1 MLSVKQFIRSFN
13 ELISN
18 SKRIVI
24 VSHVNPDGDAVGSSL
39 ALCRVLRKQGHEVK
53 AVLPNDF
60 PSFLAWMPGI
70 DDVFVFDRDI
80 EAGTKLLAEADLV
93 CMLDFNHPSRCGLV
107 HNALCASKAPKV
119 LIDHHRDAEL
129 DRFAAALVGS
139 DIASSTSELVA
150 DCAFEFG
157 EQYVDSDVADCLLA
171 GIMTDTGSFAHS
183 VFSRDVFDVCARLV
197 SKSSNY
203 TEIHQ
208 RIYNTFSEK
217 RLRML
222 GFSISDRMTV
232 LPDCSTAFI
241 ALSRKD
247 LDMFDYQVGDTEGI
261 VNYPLTLDGINMSVL
276 ITERQVGTV
285 RFSFR
290 SEGAFSVHELARKHF
305 NGGGHTNAAGGTLQ
319 CSIEQAVKALTEVL
333 PEYKNRLN
341 SSK

>member
-1 MLSVKQFIRSFN
+1 MLSVKQFIQSFK

-18 SKRIVI
+18 RKQIVI

-39 ALCRVLRKQGHEVK
+39 ALCKLLRKLGCNVK
-53 AVLPNDF
+53 VVLPNDF

-70 DDVFVFDRDI
+70 DDVFIFDKDI

-129 DRFAAALVGS
+129 DRFVATLIGS

-150 DCAFEFG
+150 DCVFEFG
-157 EQYVDSDVADCLLA
+157 DKYLDSDIADCLLV

-197 SKSSNY
+197 TKSNNY

-208 RIYNTFSEK
+208 RVYNTFSEK

-232 LPDCSTAFI
+232 LPEYSTAFI

-247 LDMFDYQVGDTEGI
+247 LDLFDYQVGDTEGI

-276 ITERQVGTV
+276 ITERQVGTI

-290 SEGAFSVHELARKHF
+290 SEGSFSVHELSRKYF
-305 NGGGHTNAAGGTLQ
+305 NGGGHTNAAGGTMQ
-319 CSIEQAVKALTEVL
+319 SNIEQAVKALLDVL
-333 PEYKNRLN
+333 PEYKDRLN